1 MSNNVIDSFLNKKKA
16 ESKFVSLNDG
26 ESVHVLKLREIKTF
40 TKPGFDGELKEALR
54 LVVDVET
61 VAGIVT
67 KWFDNSTARFANE
80 LVEKGVAIGA
90 SFDITRSGVQT
101 NTRYSISN
109 VVGGT
114 APVAPATPATPA
126 TPSAPSAEAPN
137 AQ

>member
-16 ESKFVSLNDG
+16 ESKFVSLEDG
-26 ESVHVLKLREIKTF
+26 ETCHVLKLREIKAF

-67 KWFDNSTARFANE
+67 KWFDNSTARFATE
-80 LVEKGVAIGA
+80 LVEKGVAIGS
-90 SFDITRSGVQT
+90 SFDIKRSGVQT
-101 NTRYSISN
+101 NTRYSIAN

-114 APVAPATPATPA
+114 T
-126 TPSAPSAEAPN
+126 SAPSTPASAPAAPASGEAS
-137 AQ
+137 A